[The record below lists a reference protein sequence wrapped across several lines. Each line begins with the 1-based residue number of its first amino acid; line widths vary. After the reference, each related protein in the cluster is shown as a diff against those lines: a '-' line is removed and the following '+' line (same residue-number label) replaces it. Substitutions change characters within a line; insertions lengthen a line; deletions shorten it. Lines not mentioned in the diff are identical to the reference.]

1 MKTLFMH
8 NFQVIG
14 VDDILNLNFIEK
26 EIEKD
31 FSNIFNENFEKKIK
45 GWNIELNLIYN
56 NAENILLF
64 KKGKKDIDNQY
75 ITYTIH
81 LPIPKK
87 DNVSWGMD
95 RSSFIGDV
103 VDNKL
108 NMKNFYVLN
117 RPPYSSFTDMN
128 SYLVHC
134 VYLVLKKIFEEEKET
149 LSKLII

>member
-1 MKTLFMH
+1 MH

-14 VDDILNLNFIEK
+14 VDDILDLNFIER
-26 EIEKD
+26 ETEKD
-31 FSNIFNENFEKKIK
+31 FSNIFNERFDKKIK
-45 GWNIELNLIYN
+45 SWNIELNLIYN
-56 NAENILLF
+56 NTENILLF
-64 KKGKKDIDNQY
+64 KKGKKDLDNLH

-87 DNVSWGMD
+87 DHVSWGMD
-95 RSSFIGDV
+95 GRCFIGDI

-117 RPPYSSFTDMN
+117 RPPYSSFNDMN

-134 VYLVLKKIFEEEKET
+134 IYLVLKKIFEEEEKV
-149 LSKLII
+149 LSKLIK